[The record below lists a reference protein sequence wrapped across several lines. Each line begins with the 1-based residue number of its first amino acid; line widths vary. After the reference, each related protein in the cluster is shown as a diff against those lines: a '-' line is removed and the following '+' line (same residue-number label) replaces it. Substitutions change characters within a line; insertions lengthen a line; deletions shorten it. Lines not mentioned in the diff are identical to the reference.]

1 VHCDV
6 KPENILLDAAF
17 SAKVADFGMAKLIGR
32 EFSAALTTARG
43 TVGYLAPEWVLGLP
57 VTSKADVYS
66 YGMTLLELVSGRRN
80 RDAGGRGVGYF
91 LAILDER
98 LAGDADMEELSRAC
112 NAACWCIQQSEALRP
127 TMGQVVQVLE
137 GSLRVGAAPVP
148 RHLELFC
155 AEDSR
160 TL

>member
-1 VHCDV
+1 
-6 KPENILLDAAF
+6 
-17 SAKVADFGMAKLIGR
+17 
-32 EFSAALTTARG
+32 
-43 TVGYLAPEWVLGLP
+43 
-57 VTSKADVYS
+57 
-66 YGMTLLELVSGRRN
+66 MTLLELVSGRRN
-80 RDAGGRGVGYF
+80 RDAGGRGVGYFPLWAATKVSEGQF

-127 TMGQVVQVLE
+127 TMGQVVQVLQ